1 MLAESNL
8 RNCVIR
14 LTTENECIFLVVIE
28 INLLLLLNIV
38 GILELEWFIHALNGI
53 VILQL
58 VQVLVFLL
66 RWLDI
71 LIDSRQVRLFI
82 GLVSELKN
90 LILTG
95 RDIPDARID
104 GDLLIV
110 LINELGGISRFLLK
124 EGVSVDLVIVLYL
137 LHSLVLAL

>member
-1 MLAESNL
+1 
-8 RNCVIR
+8 
-14 LTTENECIFLVVIE
+14 LV
-28 INLLLLLNIV
+28 
-38 GILELEWFIHALNGI
+38 
-53 VILQL
+53 
-58 VQVLVFLL
+58 
-66 RWLDI
+66 
-71 LIDSRQVRLFI
+71 

-110 LINELGGISRFLLK
+110 LINELGGVIWLLLQ
-124 EGVSVDLVIVLYL
+124 EDVSVDLVVVLDL